1 MFKRFFFGLYQFG
14 YYSIL
19 SVAALLLGLL
29 GIQTL
34 FGGTF
39 IPLKISEAVFF
50 TNNSPVIYLYLLL
63 FLLFLLVLYPLLA
76 KISSKQLFLICSL
89 VYIIAGI
96 YLIVNNNASIR
107 ADAKHVYEAA
117 LAFNRGDY
125 SSLTTPGAYLYR
137 NPHQLGLVTLERI
150 YTSLFPHTQFAF
162 LMNLLWVLASNFLL
176 YRLTDQLVKH
186 PMVTRYTIL
195 LTFLFFPNFL
205 FILFVYGSTPG
216 LFFCLLALWFFVQSE
231 KDRKAWYLIPGS
243 LAISLACSLRNNYQ
257 IFAIM
262 LLGIFFLSLI
272 RKWKWRKALAII
284 MIVASLLLSTKIIR
298 GYYSD
303 VPQRPIGPGTP
314 LISYVTMGLRDDPNR
329 ATLGGWYDAYNTK
342 ILKRFNYN
350 EEKATKQARI
360 DLFRRIAIFMQ
371 NPAYAVKFF
380 YQKVRSTWTEP
391 TFQSIWTGPQVD
403 RQQYTYTPLLRSIY
417 EGKEGYQLA
426 NQFGMVLIMACY
438 LASTG
443 LLLYKMFWA
452 RLSLQPW
459 ELYAYIFFLGGFGFH
474 FFWETKSQYVYMY
487 VLLLMPSLAQA
498 FVLSVEAIKQK
509 FTKK

>member
-1 MFKRFFFGLYQFG
+1 
-14 YYSIL
+14 
-19 SVAALLLGLL
+19 
-29 GIQTL
+29 
-34 FGGTF
+34 
-39 IPLKISEAVFF
+39 
-50 TNNSPVIYLYLLL
+50 
-63 FLLFLLVLYPLLA
+63 
-76 KISSKQLFLICSL
+76 
-89 VYIIAGI
+89 
-96 YLIVNNNASIR
+96 
-107 ADAKHVYEAA
+107 
-117 LAFNRGDY
+117 
-125 SSLTTPGAYLYR
+125 
-137 NPHQLGLVTLERI
+137 
-150 YTSLFPHTQFAF
+150 
-162 LMNLLWVLASNFLL
+162 MNLLWVLASNFLL

-243 LAISLACSLRNNYQ
+243 LAIGLACSLRNNYQ

-303 VPQRPIGPGTP
+303 VIQRPIGPGTP
-314 LISYVTMGLRDDPNR
+314 LISYVTMGLRNDPNR

-350 EEKATKQARI
+350 EEKANKQARI